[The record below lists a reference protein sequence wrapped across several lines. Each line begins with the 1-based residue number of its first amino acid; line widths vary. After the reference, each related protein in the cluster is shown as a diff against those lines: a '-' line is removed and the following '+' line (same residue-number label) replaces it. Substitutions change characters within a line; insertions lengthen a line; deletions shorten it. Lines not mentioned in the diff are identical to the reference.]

1 MSNTRNENITRKL
14 AIFVGVGHVANCF
27 IDCEEFWELLA
38 ELDPVPSR
46 TIIDKEMTL
55 SSREKCLLRSKIP
68 VRCRHMDQER
78 YDQSFPRYYSTL
90 FHSNGS
96 QGKSCDTSCEK
107 VSVPSYC

>member
-1 MSNTRNENITRKL
+1 MSNTRNDNITRKL

-46 TIIDKEMTL
+46 TIIDKEMTKSSL

-68 VRCRHMDQER
+68 VR
-78 YDQSFPRYYSTL
+78 YPY
-90 FHSNGS
+90 
-96 QGKSCDTSCEK
+96 
-107 VSVPSYC
+107 V